1 MKIAVID
8 LGTNTFHLVISESA
22 DGTYQEIAKKRIYVR
37 LGEGGLSA
45 SHITPEAWKRALD
58 AMKEFQEIIDAH
70 QVKEVYAVGTSALRN
85 ARNGADLIKAIE
97 QQTKIHVEVI
107 SGKQEA
113 ALIYRGVKEAVH
125 IAENEIALIMDIG
138 GGSVEFIICDNKRS
152 LWEQSFEIGAQRL
165 VDNFNQ
171 HSYILPEELTNM
183 EKYLAKHLQPLF
195 QAVDMHRP
203 TRLIGSS
210 GAFTTIGAILSAKQE
225 ITVAKEDTSYDIP
238 FDSFVQLYKEI
249 RYTTHE
255 DRLKIPGLSDQ
266 RVDMIVVSMALI
278 YFVINKTNLHY
289 ITASRYSLKVGL
301 FFEILDKIQGRM
313 I

>member
-1 MKIAVID
+1 
-8 LGTNTFHLVISESA
+8 
-22 DGTYQEIAKKRIYVR
+22 
-37 LGEGGLSA
+37 
-45 SHITPEAWKRALD
+45 
-58 AMKEFQEIIDAH
+58 
-70 QVKEVYAVGTSALRN
+70 
-85 ARNGADLIKAIE
+85 
-97 QQTKIHVEVI
+97 
-107 SGKQEA
+107 
-113 ALIYRGVKEAVH
+113 
-125 IAENEIALIMDIG
+125 
-138 GGSVEFIICDNKRS
+138 
-152 LWEQSFEIGAQRL
+152 L